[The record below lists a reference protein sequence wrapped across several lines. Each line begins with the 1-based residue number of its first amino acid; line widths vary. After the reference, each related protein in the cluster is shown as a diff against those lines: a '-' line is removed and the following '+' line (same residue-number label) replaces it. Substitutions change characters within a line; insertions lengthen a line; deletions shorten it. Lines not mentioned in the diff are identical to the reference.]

1 MNDQYLIVSRKILPE
16 FYQSVVDARNMIQNG
31 SAKSVS
37 EAVKAVGI
45 SRSTYYKFKDY
56 IFSPSEN
63 SMGKKAVIS
72 MLLDHE
78 KGVLSEVLNLL
89 ATVKAN
95 ILTINQSIPVSNK
108 ASVTIALDMSDA
120 TATMDVA
127 IHQLSQLAGVNIVRL
142 VALE

>member
-1 MNDQYLIVSRKILPE
+1 MNDQYLIVSRKILPD

>member
-1 MNDQYLIVSRKILPE
+1 MNDQYLIVSRKILPD
-16 FYQSVVDARNMIQNG
+16 FYQNVVDARNMIQNG

-120 TATMDVA
+120 TATMDLA

>member
-1 MNDQYLIVSRKILPE
+1 MNDQYLIVNRKILPE
-16 FYQSVVDARNMIQNG
+16 FYQSVVDARNMIRNG
-31 SAKSVS
+31 TAKSVS

-78 KGVLSEVLNLL
+78 KGILSEVLNLL
-89 ATVKAN
+89 AIVKAN
-95 ILTINQSIPVSNK
+95 ILTINQSIPVSGK
-108 ASVTIALDMSDA
+108 ASVTISLDVSDA
-120 TATMDVA
+120 TVSMDSI
-127 IHQLSQLAGVNIVRL
+127 IHQLSELAGVNIVRL